1 MADYI
6 LDLRK
11 TVGHRCLL
19 QVGASVIVED
29 RQGRILLEKR
39 TDNGLWGYPG
49 GGTELDERVEDAA
62 KRELLEETG
71 LTANS
76 MALFGVF
83 SGPETHYVYPNG
95 DEVSN
100 VDVVFLCRN
109 WTGTIRPQKEEVS
122 EIRFFSAA
130 DMPPVEQL
138 SPPIRP
144 ALLKWREGKRQNA
157 F

>member
-19 QVGASVIVED
+19 QVGASVILED
-29 RQGRILLEKR
+29 AEGRILLERR

-109 WTGTIRPQKEEVS
+109 WTGTIRPQEEEVS
-122 EIRFFSAA
+122 EIRFFSTA

-144 ALLKWREGKRQNA
+144 ALLKWREGKR
-157 F
+157 

>member
-19 QVGASVIVED
+19 QVGASVILED

-62 KRELLEETG
+62 QRELFEETG
-71 LTANS
+71 LTAGE
-76 MALFGVF
+76 MTLFGVF

-109 WTGTIRPQKEEVS
+109 WTGTIRPQEEEVS

-130 DMPPVEQL
+130 DLPPVEQL

-144 ALLKWREGKRQNA
+144 ALLKWREGKQ
-157 F
+157 

>member
-1 MADYI
+1 MNVADYI

-29 RQGRILLEKR
+29 RQGRILLERR

-109 WTGTIRPQKEEVS
+109 WTGTIRPQEEEVS

-144 ALLKWREGKRQNA
+144 ALLKWREGKR
-157 F
+157 

>member
-1 MADYI
+1 MNVADYI

-19 QVGASVIVED
+19 QVGASVILED
-29 RQGRILLEKR
+29 AEGRILLERR

-109 WTGTIRPQKEEVS
+109 WTGTIRPQEEEVS

-144 ALLKWREGKRQNA
+144 ALLKWREGKR
-157 F
+157 

>member
-29 RQGRILLEKR
+29 RQGRILLERR

-62 KRELLEETG
+62 RRELFEETG
-71 LTANS
+71 LTAGE
-76 MALFGVF
+76 MTLFGVF

-100 VDVVFLCRN
+100 VDVVFLCRECS
-109 WTGTIRPQKEEVS
+109 GEIVPQREEVR

-130 DMPPVEQL
+130 DMPPCEQW

-144 ALLKWREGKRQNA
+144 ALRQWRDGKLNG
-157 F
+157 